1 MKAVFEKAK
10 VIIDGED
17 AYLCVSIPYQEAKK
31 FVGEM
36 KPKKYSVEIKEYKK
50 QKSIDS
56 NNYFWTLCGKLAAK
70 LSSPLAPVTPDDVY
84 RHCIRD
90 IGDNYEIIPIRE
102 DAIEE
107 WNRMWCKGHIGRFTE
122 DLGECRNVK
131 GYHNIRT
138 YFGSSDYTQD
148 QMNRLIN
155 VIVTEC
161 KAQGIETMTP
171 RELALLNEAWGRSYE
186 KAKNEA
192 T

>member
-1 MKAVFEKAK
+1 MKAKFKKAK

-17 AYLCVSIPYQEAKK
+17 AYLCVAIPFKDAKK

-36 KPKKYSVEIKEYKK
+36 KPKEYSVEIKEFKK
-50 QKSIDS
+50 KRSVDS
-56 NNYFWTLCGKLAAK
+56 NNYFWTLCGQLAAK

-90 IGDNYEIIPIRE
+90 IGDNYEIVPIRE
-102 DAIEE
+102 DAIEA
-107 WNRMWCKGHIGRFTE
+107 WDKLWCKGHIGRFTE

-138 YFGSSDYTQD
+138 YIGSSDYTQE
-148 QMNRLIN
+148 QMTRLIN

-171 RELALLNEAWGRSYE
+171 NEIANMLSLWG
-186 KAKNEA
+186 KAK
-192 T
+192 

>member
-1 MKAVFEKAK
+1 MKAIFEKAK

-17 AYLCVSIPYQEAKK
+17 AYLCVSIPYREAKK

-50 QKSIDS
+50 PRSIDS

-70 LSSPLAPVTPDDVY
+70 LSSPLAPVTPDEVY
-84 RHCIRD
+84 RNCVRD
-90 IGDNYEIIPIRE
+90 IGGNYEIIPVRE
-102 DAIEE
+102 DVIEA
-107 WNRMWCKGHIGRFTE
+107 WDKLWCKGHIGRFTE

-138 YFGSSDYTQD
+138 YIGSSDYD
-148 QMNRLIN
+148 QEQMSRLIN

-161 KAQGIETMTP
+161 KLQGIETMTP
-171 RELALLNEAWGRSYE
+171 CELALMNEAWGRNYE
-186 KAKNEA
+186 SKQN
-192 T
+192 